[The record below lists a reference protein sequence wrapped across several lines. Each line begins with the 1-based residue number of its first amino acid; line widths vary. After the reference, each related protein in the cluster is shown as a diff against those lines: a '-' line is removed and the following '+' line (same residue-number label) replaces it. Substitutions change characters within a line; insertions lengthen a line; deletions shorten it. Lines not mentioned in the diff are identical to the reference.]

1 MALEAPR
8 VDSHL
13 ARFQIVLD
21 ARSQTL
27 QYPGDGVNISQIG
40 DIREVCFAM
49 FHQERCHDNRQG
61 RVLGAGDLQASRK
74 LPAAFDYEFI
84 HCAFLFRFIERNS

>member
-8 VDSHL
+8 VDGHL
-13 ARFQIVLD
+13 TRFRIVLN
-21 ARSQTL
+21 ARSQTS
-27 QYPGDGVNISQIG
+27 QYSGDGVNISQIR
-40 DIREVCFAM
+40 DIREVCFAV
-49 FHQERCHDNRQG
+49 FRQERSHDNRQG
-61 RVLGAGDLQASRK
+61 RVLGAGDLQAPRK